1 MKKLFYSLFA
11 ITMVVFSFTSCE
23 DVPEPYNIPEKPGT
37 GGEGG
42 EEELQGSGAGTLLD
56 PYDCIAAINYCKQL
70 GADTE
75 STEDIYIKGKIV
87 SIEEEYSTQYGN
99 GSFTISNDGSNSNTF
114 KVWRALYLGNKKYTS
129 GKTQIQV
136 GDEVVIYGKVIYY
149 YGNTAETSQG
159 NAYLYS
165 LNGVTEGG
173 DEPIVPVEGEYINE
187 SFASS
192 FGSFTLKNVKGTPW
206 VIDYSSA
213 KATGYDSGSKS
224 TTPSDSYIVSSAI
237 DLSKSSGAY
246 VTFSYILRY
255 FTNYGEEKP
264 GVKDEVLITDNYTG
278 DPSTTK
284 WTDISGKLTEGS
296 DWTTWYTYS
305 MDIPAEFISK
315 SNVVIALHYTCEDN
329 SATWEVKNLVVKE
342 GKAEQGGTDEPGG
355 GDEPDD
361 EPGAEVGDGMT
372 VSSLISGQVGDIAL
386 TENSYGSQNVSNEST
401 WYSWKYDNVT
411 YQGAKVCKANGN
423 FTGCIQVQG
432 NASDTAKQGF
442 FFNKTAFAKDI
453 KTITLVVKGDVK
465 YDSPTEYGV
474 YAGTEA
480 HPVSSAITA
489 STSTSKGETLNTY
502 TMVYDF
508 SGGSYKYFTVWNN
521 KVGAL
526 YIEKIVIELK

>member
-1 MKKLFYSLFA
+1 MA
-11 ITMVVFSFTSCE
+11 VFSFTSCE